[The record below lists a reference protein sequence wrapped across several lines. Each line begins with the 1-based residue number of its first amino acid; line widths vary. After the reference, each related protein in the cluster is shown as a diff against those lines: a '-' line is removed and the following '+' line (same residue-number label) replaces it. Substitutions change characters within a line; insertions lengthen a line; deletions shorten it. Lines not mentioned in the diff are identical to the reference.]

1 MITTKTEKEQRR
13 EVKLS
18 NALKDAVVIVTGA
31 SSGIG
36 AATAKEFARHGA
48 QVILA
53 ARRAEELAAQVSTI
67 TADGN
72 RALAIPTDIT
82 DEAQVSRLVQQ
93 TLEQFGRVDVL
104 VNNAGIGRVK
114 PFYKQSTEYI
124 NRILDTN
131 LRGVILATH
140 AVLPGMLEH
149 RHGAIISVASVAGHI
164 AIDPLY
170 SGTKFGVRGFSL
182 SLCRQLAR
190 RGISVSLVSPGFINT
205 DFNKGSRLLM
215 PGPELVARTIV
226 DLVLRPRRE
235 VIVPRYYR
243 LLAGIANALPWL
255 VDLAFMAP
263 GKTKGEGG

>member
-1 MITTKTEKEQRR
+1 MIAAKTEKEQCR

-18 NALKDAVVIVTGA
+18 HALKDAVVIVTGA

-53 ARRAEELAAQVSTI
+53 ARRAEELAAQVSAI
-67 TADGN
+67 TGEGQ
-72 RALAIPTDIT
+72 RALAIPTDMT
-82 DEAQVSRLVQQ
+82 DQVQVSRLVQQ

-104 VNNAGIGRVK
+104 VNNAGIGQMK
-114 PFYKQSTEYI
+114 PLYKQSTAYI

-131 LRGVILATH
+131 LRGVILATR
-140 AVLPGMLEH
+140 AVLPGMLER
-149 RHGAIISVASVAGHI
+149 RHGAIISVASVAGHM
-164 AIDPLY
+164 AADPLY

-182 SLCRQLAR
+182 SLRRQLAR

-205 DFNKGSRLLM
+205 GMNRGSRLPM
-215 PGPELVARTIV
+215 PEPELVARTIV
-226 DLVLRPRRE
+226 DLVVRPRRE

-243 LLAGIANALPWL
+243 LLVAVTNALPWL
-255 VDLAFMAP
+255 LDFAVP
-263 GKTKGEGG
+263 WISK

>member
-1 MITTKTEKEQRR
+1 MITRKAEKEKRR

-53 ARRAEELAAQVSTI
+53 ARRAGELEAQVRAI
-67 TADGN
+67 TGEGN
-72 RALAIPTDIT
+72 RALAIPSDVT
-82 DEAQVSRLVQQ
+82 DEAQVTRLVEQ
-93 TLEQFGRVDVL
+93 TIEQFGRVDVL
-104 VNNAGIGRVK
+104 VNNAGIGQLK
-114 PFYKQSTEYI
+114 PFNKQSSEYI

-131 LRGVILATH
+131 LRAAMLATH
-140 AVLPGMLEH
+140 AVLPGMLER

-170 SGTKFGVRGFSL
+170 SGTKFGLRGFSR
-182 SLCRQLAR
+182 SLHGQLAR
-190 RGISVSLVSPGFINT
+190 RGIAVSLVSPGFIDT
-205 DFNKGSRLLM
+205 PLNKGSRLPM
-215 PGPELVARTIV
+215 PGPQLIARTIA
-226 DLVLRPRRE
+226 DLAVRPRRE

-243 LLAGIANALPWL
+243 VLVVIANTFPWL
-255 VDLAFMAP
+255 VDLAMP
-263 GKTKGEGG
+263 R